1 MTPDEVKHHFKKF
14 FGYELPQTQINVFS
28 PEFIDFCLYISNHN
42 QMGFEEWYE
51 KISKWSEGTALDM
64 SFSMKRHLASHLE
77 EWQNSRPTPH
87 ALDALRVCGKCGLSE
102 QNHADHLCNPNY
114 SAGKA

>member
-77 EWQNSRPTPH
+77 EWQNSRPTPR
-87 ALDALRVCGKCGLSE
+87 ALDGLYCLHCGEPMSE
-102 QNHADHLCNPNY
+102 HLISERGGACEP
-114 SAGKA
+114 ARQ